1 MEQRLRLLLAL
12 GILALSILNKPQTVT
27 GSQEILSH
35 LALTSPNSHA
45 VYINLGSYR
54 PGNAVLRN
62 FASIDLKQAAQNV
75 ALFCLQTEQFAH
87 YFKDFGVIE
96 EKTFSKLGNADNKDE
111 RLKEIKFIEK
121 HKGQKYVTDKILKL
135 RPALIGNAINKTI
148 AVAGTEVDYS
158 GVLKETVKHI
168 TAQLWSTTSA
178 KFEATCN
185 QYRERFQNF
194 LKIVRNSYAVRT
206 ANRKS
211 EQLNRGAQT
220 NHLLTALRKYEEHL
234 KEIPLSL
241 RQLDNNYKQEHPTH
255 FTDEQTKAGT
265 ELPPASD
272 GSRNE
277 AQIIPAGKLHAHQK
291 ITGAHFRH
299 SLDYNE
305 EDLYSSIQRNSK
317 VNFAMP
323 WEVSPCEF
331 HPDVQT
337 CEGYRKKRS
346 VDKLK
351 NWLDNNFRICPKPS
365 HKVQHKR
372 KKRFALLALG
382 AFIASTMALA
392 TSFSTKLHDEKV
404 LQYLVDQNEVKRE
417 LMDKIVLNQ
426 ELMSNNTILLANKID
441 KQHTALLETIRSFKI
456 ESYQTSFNQA
466 EMQLLITQMDLNSMI
481 TKYEQSYQYFR
492 AQRVPIPLVSVDQ
505 LTAAYRIAQEKARE
519 NGQALYAIQPDAL
532 LTYKCLLVWLIG
544 QPYMVLEI
552 PMYDKLSQ
560 EFDLM
565 HLTDQSVIRG
575 NYSYQIDIPKR
586 NVLVNKDRT
595 LFRELSNAEVK
606 MCEQMELSYVNCPS
620 LPPIFYKDTINN
632 CHIALLTGHFREEV
646 MKICRIKMHPKD
658 HDIIRRQ
665 QDKYDLF
672 SQTPAVATKR
682 CVDGE
687 GVENINFG
695 PGNTPTISLG
705 PGCSLET
712 AQLKTFNSRDI
723 IMAQSITLK
732 EVDLKIDSALA
743 ELGYRSA
750 ESFQRLNDKIKLVSA
765 QEKIKSVPFD
775 DIHQLLKE
783 DRRQFEDFH
792 HSQFFLH
799 PYMPIIFAVAIMLG
813 IAVIYCCLIR
823 GPLKER
829 KEMQGQLNEN
839 YSIIKDKTI
848 RLAQQE
854 KNNESFM
861 ALVGRKVSE
870 IVANPHAPAT
880 KRNEEA
886 RKMISPT
893 GQERNP
899 RAMGNTKQSA
909 ELAQQVQEEAQNEA
923 DDLNRIYWSK

>member
-1 MEQRLRLLLAL
+1 MERKIRPLLAL
-12 GILALSILNKPQTVT
+12 GIFAWSIFNKPEAVT

-35 LALTSPNSHA
+35 LAVTSPNSHA

-87 YFKDFGVIE
+87 YFKNFKIIE
-96 EKTFSKLGNADNKDE
+96 ETTFSKDGHSNKNDE
-111 RLKEIKFIEK
+111 RFRELKFIK
-121 HKGQKYVTDKILKL
+121 DHKGQKYVSDKILTGN
-135 RPALIGNAINKTI
+135 AGLIGNAANKTA
-148 AVAGTEVDYS
+148 AVAAADIDYS
-158 GVLKETVKHI
+158 GALKETLQHV

-185 QYRERFQNF
+185 QYRERFQSF

-206 ANRKS
+206 ANRGKGDQS
-211 EQLNRGAQT
+211 SQGSQT
-220 NHLLTALRKYEEHL
+220 NHLLTALRIYEDHL
-234 KEIPLSL
+234 RDIPLSL

-255 FTDEQTKAGT
+255 FTDEQTKAAVEIPPGPNRT
-265 ELPPASD
+265 ES
-272 GSRNE
+272 
-277 AQIIPAGKLHAHQK
+277 QITPAGKLHKHQK

-305 EDLYSSIQRNSK
+305 EDLYSSIQRNSE

-331 HPDVQT
+331 HSGIQT

-351 NWLDNNFRICPKPS
+351 TWLDNNFRICPKPS

-404 LQYLVDQNEVKRE
+404 LQYLVDQNQVKRE

-426 ELMSNNTILLANKID
+426 ALMSNNTVLLANKID
-441 KQHTALLETIRSFKI
+441 KQHTALLEVIRNFKL
-456 ESYQTSFNQA
+456 ESYRTSFNQA

-505 LTAAYRIAQEKARE
+505 LTATYRMAQEKAKE
-519 NGQALYAIQPDAL
+519 NGQVLYALQPDAL

-575 NYSYQIDIPKR
+575 NYSYQIDLPKR

-620 LPPIFYKDTINN
+620 LPPVFYKDTANN

-682 CVDGE
+682 CIDGE
-687 GVENINFG
+687 GAENINFG
-695 PGNTPTISLG
+695 PGNTPTITLG

-712 AQLKTFNSRDI
+712 DQLKTFNSRDI

-732 EVDLKIDSALA
+732 EVDLKIDSALS

-750 ESFQRLNDKIKLVSA
+750 ESFQRLNDKIKLVST

-775 DIHQLLKE
+775 DIHRLLKE

-792 HSQFFLH
+792 HSHFFLH
-799 PYMPIIFAVAIMLG
+799 PYVPIILAVAIMLS
-813 IAVIYCCLIR
+813 IAVIYCCKIR
-823 GPLKER
+823 GPLKEG
-829 KEMQGQLNEN
+829 EEANDQLTKD
-839 YSIIKDKTI
+839 YHIIKNRTAMLES
-848 RLAQQE
+848 RERQ
-854 KNNESFM
+854 NESLM
-861 ALVGRKVSE
+861 AMLGRKVSNV
-870 IVANPHAPAT
+870 IANPHAPAT
-880 KRNEEA
+880 RQNEET
-886 RKMISPT
+886 RKIMSPT

-899 RAMGNTKQSA
+899 RAMGNTRQQA
-909 ELAQQVQEEAQNEA
+909 LLAQQAQEEEQNES
-923 DDLNRIYWSK
+923 DDINATYYK

>member
-1 MEQRLRLLLAL
+1 MKHKARLLLL
-12 GILALSILNKPQTVT
+12 LDIFVWSIFNKPETVT
-27 GSQEILSH
+27 GSQDILSH
-35 LALTSPNSHA
+35 LAVNSPNSHA
-45 VYINLGSYR
+45 VYIKLGSYR

-87 YFKDFGVIE
+87 YFKDLKVIE
-96 EKTFSKLGNADNKDE
+96 ETTFSTGDHSNKHDE
-111 RLKEIKFIEK
+111 RFKELKFIK
-121 HKGQKYVTDKILKL
+121 DHKGEKYVSDKIVTLD
-135 RPALIGNAINKTI
+135 PVATNNAENKTS
-148 AVAGTEVDYS
+148 AVAAADIDYS
-158 GVLKETVKHI
+158 GALKETLQHV
-168 TAQLWSTTSA
+168 TAQLWSTTSD
-178 KFEATCN
+178 KFKVTCN
-185 QYRERFQNF
+185 QYRERFQDF

-206 ANRKS
+206 ANRAKG
-211 EQLNRGAQT
+211 EQSSQGSQT
-220 NHLLTALRKYEEHL
+220 NHLLTALRKYEDHL
-234 KEIPLSL
+234 RDVPLSL
-241 RQLDNNYKQEHPTH
+241 RQLDDNYKREHPTH
-255 FTDEQTKAGT
+255 FTDEQTRPATKTLANRQRDRT
-265 ELPPASD
+265 ESPTV
-272 GSRNE
+272 
-277 AQIIPAGKLHAHQK
+277 PAGKLHSHQK

-305 EDLYSSIQRNSK
+305 EDLYNSIQRNSE

-331 HPDVQT
+331 HSGIQT

-365 HKVQHKR
+365 YKVQYKR
-372 KKRFALLALG
+372 KKRFAFLAIG

-404 LQYLVDQNEVKRE
+404 LKYLLDQNQVKRE
-417 LMDKIVLNQ
+417 LMTKIVLNQ
-426 ELMSNNTILLANKID
+426 ALMSNNTVLLANKID
-441 KQHTALLETIRSFKI
+441 KQHTALLEVIRNFKL
-456 ESYQTSFNQA
+456 ESHQTSFNQA
-466 EMQLLITQMDLNSMI
+466 EMQLLITQMDLDSMI

-492 AQRVPIPLVSVDQ
+492 AQRVPIPLVSVEQ
-505 LTAAYRIAQEKARE
+505 LTAAYRMAQEKAKE
-519 NGQALYAIQPDAL
+519 NGQVLYALQPDAL

-575 NYSYQIDIPKR
+575 NYSYQIDLPKR

-620 LPPIFYKDTINN
+620 LPPVFYKDTANN

-646 MKICRIKMHPKD
+646 MKICHIKMHPKD

-672 SQTPAVATKR
+672 SQTHAVAIKR
-682 CVDGE
+682 CIDGN
-687 GVENINFG
+687 GAENINFG
-695 PGNTPTISLG
+695 PGNTPTITLG

-712 AQLKTFNSRDI
+712 DQLKTFNSRDI
-723 IMAQSITLK
+723 IMAQSITRK
-732 EVDLKIDSALA
+732 EVDLKIDMALS

-750 ESFQRLNDKIKLVSA
+750 ESFQRLNDKIKLVST

-775 DIHQLLKE
+775 DIHRLLKE

-792 HSQFFLH
+792 HAHFFLH
-799 PYMPIIFAVAIMLG
+799 PYVPIILAVVITLG
-813 IAVIYCCLIR
+813 IAIIYCCKIKR
-823 GPLKER
+823 PLKER
-829 KEMQGQLNEN
+829 ERMQNQLNEDYN
-839 YSIIKDKTI
+839 IIKDKTT
-848 RLAQQE
+848 RLEGQE
-854 KNNESFM
+854 RKNESLM
-861 ALVGRKVSE
+861 VMLGRGVSNLM
-870 IVANPHAPAT
+870 ANPHAPAT
-880 KRNEEA
+880 RQNEEM
-886 RKMISPT
+886 RKLMSPT

-899 RAMGNTKQSA
+899 RAMGNTKQNA
-909 ELAQQVQEEAQNEA
+909 TLAQQVREEEQNEA
-923 DDLNRIYWSK
+923 DDINAIYYK